1 MWVLVAVVLTAVVIA
16 GYSISDTQARAVAA
30 QVDKTASIAQQTAS
44 MMVQVA
50 RECVKQDS
58 AGYYATSTLMP
69 AGFPETTP
77 AGPGIVCVVRPGGTL
92 ATGQSTLVYL
102 DAGATNIPT
111 AGTLAADEAQKNM
124 AYAVAGHLAR
134 QVAGQESTT
143 NQLPDTIAGVVEK
156 GSPAP
161 TLQPTMAGKNS
172 LDLTG
177 LMASNFPY
185 STPVLASGV
194 LSSSI

>member
-1 MWVLVAVVLTAVVIA
+1 
-16 GYSISDTQARAVAA
+16 
-30 QVDKTASIAQQTAS
+30 
-44 MMVQVA
+44 
-50 RECVKQDS
+50 
-58 AGYYATSTLMP
+58 
-69 AGFPETTP
+69 
-77 AGPGIVCVVRPGGTL
+77 VCVVRPGGTL